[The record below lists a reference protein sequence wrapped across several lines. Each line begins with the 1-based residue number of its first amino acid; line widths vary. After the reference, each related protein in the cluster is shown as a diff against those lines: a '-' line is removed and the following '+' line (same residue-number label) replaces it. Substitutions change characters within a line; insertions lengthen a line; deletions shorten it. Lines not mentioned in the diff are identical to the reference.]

1 MCHAQFRYIFRVE
14 RDVGVAAHCRY
25 QRAMRDGDIFK
36 NASVLQDH
44 RDNVQVVR
52 GLGLIEKILS

>member
-1 MCHAQFRYIFRVE
+1 
-14 RDVGVAAHCRY
+14 
-25 QRAMRDGDIFK
+25 MRDGDIFK